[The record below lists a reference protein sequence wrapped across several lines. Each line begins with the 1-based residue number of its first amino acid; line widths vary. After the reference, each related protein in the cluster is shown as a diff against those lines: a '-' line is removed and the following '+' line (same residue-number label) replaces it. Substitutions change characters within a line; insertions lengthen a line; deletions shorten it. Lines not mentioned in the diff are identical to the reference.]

1 MSTLFLPLLHHI
13 LKCCD
18 RSCEDGFGDCNSIK
32 IVGRNKNSAFLY
44 QNGMIIQ
51 DVCEILKSLTESDY
65 LKGPEP
71 DHQNKDDQF
80 YVYRKVYEGLEIYI
94 KLKCKT
100 ISDDLNDDQE
110 RIIIISFHESTPL
123 VE

>member
-1 MSTLFLPLLHHI
+1 MNPLFLPLIYNL
-13 LKCCD
+13 LRNCD
-18 RSCEDGFGDCNSIK
+18 HACDDFGDCNVIK
-32 IVGRNKNSAFLY
+32 VVSRDKNLSFLY

-71 DHQNKDDQF
+71 DHQNKDDQI
-80 YVYRKVYEGLEIYI
+80 YVYRKVYEKLEIYI

-100 ISDDLNDDQE
+100 ISNDSNNE
-110 RIIIISFHESTPL
+110 KEKIIIISFHESTPL
-123 VE
+123 SE